1 MTDREYIFSLELF
14 GIKLGLD
21 QIRGLLAALDHPDR
35 AFRSIIVAG
44 TNGKGSTAAM
54 IERALRAAGYRTG
67 RYTSPHLVDI
77 EERICVD
84 GLPISALAFDGTAA
98 RVRAAA
104 AALLAPPSFFEA
116 TTALALDA
124 FREARVDV
132 AVLEVGLGG
141 RLDATN
147 AVTPIAGAITSIA
160 FDHEAYLGD
169 TLAEI
174 AAEKAGVIKPDML
187 VAVSENAADVDAVIT
202 AAAQAQ
208 PAELVRA
215 SDVIVDGAALGVDG
229 RLSATLTTP
238 QRRHEDV
245 RLALRGRHQLGNAMT
260 AVALLDALD
269 ARGRL
274 SVPAAAVR
282 RGLEDAVWPA
292 RLELLDTGSGPVLID
307 GAHNPAGAAA
317 LASYVHEVYGRK
329 LPFVLGVMR
338 DKNIAGILAP
348 IAAVASRVVFT
359 SASSGRAATPD
370 ELVTIAATVAPTL
383 PVESV
388 SSPDAAIGRARGF
401 GSPVVV
407 AGSLYL
413 AGEVRSR
420 VVS

>member
-1 MTDREYIFSLELF
+1 MTAREYLFSLELF

-35 AFRSIIVAG
+35 TFRSLIIAG

-77 EERICVD
+77 EERFCLD
-84 GLPISALAFDGTAA
+84 GRPIPAATFDRSAA
-98 RVRAAA
+98 RVRDAAA
-104 AALLAPPSFFEA
+104 PLAAPPSFFEA
-116 TTALALDA
+116 TTAVALDT
-124 FREARVDV
+124 FREAAVDV

-147 AVTPIAGAITSIA
+147 AVTPIAGAITSIDL
-160 FDHEAYLGD
+160 DHQQYLGH
-169 TLAEI
+169 TLAAI

-187 VAVSENAADVDAVIT
+187 VAVADNRAEVDRVIADAARV
-202 AAAQAQ
+202 QH
-208 PAELVRA
+208 AELVRA
-215 SDVIVDGAALGVDG
+215 ADVLVERPTLGADG
-229 RLSATLTTP
+229 RMAATLTSTS
-238 QRRHEDV
+238 RRHEDV
-245 RLALRGRHQLGNAMT
+245 TLALRGRHQLANATT

-269 ARGRL
+269 ARGHL

-282 RGLEDAVWPA
+282 CGLEDAVWPA
-292 RLELLDTGSGPVLID
+292 RLELVETGTGPILID

-329 LPFVLGVMR
+329 LPFVMGVMR
-338 DKNIAGILAP
+338 DKDIAGILTP
-348 IAAVASRVVFT
+348 IAAVASHVVFT
-359 SASSGRAATPD
+359 SAASGRATTPE
-370 ELVTIAATVAPTL
+370 ELVAIAATVAPAL
-383 PVESV
+383 PAEAAAT
-388 SSPDAAIGRARGF
+388 PDTAIVRARAF
-401 GSPVVV
+401 GSPIVV